1 MNDAAQ
7 IRRCNSAPR
16 ANRPLLQTPDPKISN
31 RESRRLP
38 QRSNRENNAW
48 FLNRVRALNTRRS
61 SITQFNKQSRKR
73 GLKAP
78 SVNVSVKKKSI
89 ERFQQLTQ
97 NLNVRMFRLDR
108 MRERKQGERKF
119 SRWIAAGLQS
129 PRSIANRV
137 QRYSETGV

>member
-7 IRRCNSAPR
+7 IRRCTSAPR
-16 ANRPLLQTPDPKISN
+16 ANPLLLQTPNPKISN
-31 RESRRLP
+31 RESLRFP
-38 QRSNRENNAW
+38 QRSNRESNPR
-48 FLNRVRALNTRRS
+48 FSNRVRNVDPRPS
-61 SITQFNKQSRKR
+61 STAEFNKQSRKR

-78 SVNVSVKKKSI
+78 SINVSVKKISI

-137 QRYSETGV
+137 QRYSEIGV

>member
-108 MRERKQGERKF
+108 MRERTPSERKCA
-119 SRWIAAGLQS
+119 RW
-129 PRSIANRV
+129 
-137 QRYSETGV
+137 